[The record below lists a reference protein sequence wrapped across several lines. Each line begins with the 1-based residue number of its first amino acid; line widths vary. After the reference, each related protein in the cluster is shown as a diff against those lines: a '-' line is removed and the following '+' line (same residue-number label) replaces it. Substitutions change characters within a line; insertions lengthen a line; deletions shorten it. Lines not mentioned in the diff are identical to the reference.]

1 MAVTSVTDI
10 DTLVKEELSSSNE
23 ILDKEKSEK
32 ELKESARSSLANY
45 IIRVA
50 NKNRDDKRNSGIE
63 DEILNSLLQFNGEYS
78 SRDKALIAEEGG
90 SSIFMNLTA
99 TKARAAKSWI
109 ADIYSAAKGKTWALE
124 STPNPELPEEIVH
137 IIEEAIQKEF
147 TQIAP
152 QPGQQ
157 ATTAQAQ
164 ETIKVINQNKRDILD
179 AVMNEISKEASF
191 QMKRMEKKVK
201 DQLIEGKWHESLLTF
216 IDDFV
221 IYPTAFLKG
230 PVVTKQQ
237 VLKWENGKPVQTE
250 EYVFCNERVDPL
262 DIYPSAGATSIQD
275 GDLCEHLRFTNKSAI
290 AHLKDTENYKSE
302 AIDRVLL
309 NGSTGS
315 IWIDDYI
322 EQEKEDQE
330 RKGSLL
336 EDDTIHGIHFFG
348 QINSDLLKEW
358 DKSYFKDLEDDSY
371 IEVEAIL
378 VGDEVIKCVVND
390 DPLLRRPYYKA
401 SFINRPGSF
410 WGRSLPML
418 MADIQRMCNAAAR
431 ALANNMAVCSGPQV
445 EIYIDRLADDGPIEA
460 VAPMRIWQLKSDPTG
475 AGGRA
480 INFFQPVSKASELLA
495 VYDKCEQKADDVTG
509 IPRWAYGNENI
520 AGAGATAS
528 GLSMLLESAS
538 KIIKDAIRNIDVVVK
553 GRVEYQFYYNLLK
566 EEDSDFTG
574 DIKVIPLGSTVLTIK
589 AFEAMR
595 RNEFLTITANEFD
608 QRIIGDEGRGDIL
621 RLMAEDLGLPS
632 SAIPTSFEIRQKEK
646 ATQEREAQ
654 NAKIL
659 KEAEDTKSLV
669 GLKATQIQIDGQKE
683 MAQGA
688 QELQAMKARMKDAID
703 QSTLQLKQQKLA
715 QEEISAD
722 RDRMM
727 KENLQLRELALSLKQ
742 NHGI

>member
-1 MAVTSVTDI
+1 
-10 DTLVKEELSSSNE
+10 
-23 ILDKEKSEK
+23 
-32 ELKESARSSLANY
+32 
-45 IIRVA
+45 
-50 NKNRDDKRNSGIE
+50 
-63 DEILNSLLQFNGEYS
+63 
-78 SRDKALIAEEGG
+78 
-90 SSIFMNLTA
+90 
-99 TKARAAKSWI
+99 
-109 ADIYSAAKGKTWALE
+109 
-124 STPNPELPEEIVH
+124 
-137 IIEEAIQKEF
+137 
-147 TQIAP
+147 
-152 QPGQQ
+152 
-157 ATTAQAQ
+157 
-164 ETIKVINQNKRDILD
+164 
-179 AVMNEISKEASF
+179 
-191 QMKRMEKKVK
+191 
-201 DQLIEGKWHESLLTF
+201 
-216 IDDFV
+216 
-221 IYPTAFLKG
+221 
-230 PVVTKQQ
+230 
-237 VLKWENGKPVQTE
+237 
-250 EYVFCNERVDPL
+250 
-262 DIYPSAGATSIQD
+262 
-275 GDLCEHLRFTNKSAI
+275 
-290 AHLKDTENYKSE
+290 
-302 AIDRVLL
+302 
-309 NGSTGS
+309 
-315 IWIDDYI
+315 
-322 EQEKEDQE
+322 
-330 RKGSLL
+330 
-336 EDDTIHGIHFFG
+336 
-348 QINSDLLKEW
+348 
-358 DKSYFKDLEDDSY
+358 
-371 IEVEAIL
+371 
-378 VGDEVIKCVVND
+378 
-390 DPLLRRPYYKA
+390 
-401 SFINRPGSF
+401 
-410 WGRSLPML
+410 ML

-480 INFFQPVSKASELLA
+480 INFFQPVSNASELLA
-495 VYDKCEQKADDVTG
+495 VYDKFEQKADDVTG

>member
-1 MAVTSVTDI
+1 
-10 DTLVKEELSSSNE
+10 
-23 ILDKEKSEK
+23 
-32 ELKESARSSLANY
+32 
-45 IIRVA
+45 
-50 NKNRDDKRNSGIE
+50 
-63 DEILNSLLQFNGEYS
+63 
-78 SRDKALIAEEGG
+78 
-90 SSIFMNLTA
+90 
-99 TKARAAKSWI
+99 
-109 ADIYSAAKGKTWALE
+109 
-124 STPNPELPEEIVH
+124 
-137 IIEEAIQKEF
+137 
-147 TQIAP
+147 
-152 QPGQQ
+152 
-157 ATTAQAQ
+157 
-164 ETIKVINQNKRDILD
+164 
-179 AVMNEISKEASF
+179 
-191 QMKRMEKKVK
+191 MEKKVK

-480 INFFQPVSKASELLA
+480 INFFQPVSNASELLA
-495 VYDKCEQKADDVTG
+495 VYDKFEQKADDVTG